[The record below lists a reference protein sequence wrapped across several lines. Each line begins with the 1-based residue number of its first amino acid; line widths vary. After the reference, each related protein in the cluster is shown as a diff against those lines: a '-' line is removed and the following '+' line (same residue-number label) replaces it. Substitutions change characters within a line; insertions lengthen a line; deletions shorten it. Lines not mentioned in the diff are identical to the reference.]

1 MAIANVIDG
10 TNLCLFI
17 TSGSTTKCI
26 ALATNCKISMNMA
39 TKQISSK
46 DSTGNWEDYL
56 SGRLS
61 WTIDS
66 DNLMTQDALFP
77 SGFTFDNLVEIM
89 IQRTTLT
96 ATIGQ
101 VATPLMGY
109 PQTLGTTYK
118 NLSGSC
124 YVTKLDLN
132 APNDDSSTF
141 TVSLQGTGAL
151 TFAKNS

>member
-1 MAIANVIDG
+1 MATANVIDG

-17 TSGSTTKCI
+17 TSGATKKCI

-56 SGRLS
+56 AGRLS

-66 DNLMTQDALFP
+66 DNLFTQDTLFP
-77 SGFTFDNLVEIM
+77 SGFTYDNLVEIM
-89 IQRTTLT
+89 INRTTLT

-101 VATPLMGY
+101 VSTPLMGY
-109 PQTLGTTYK
+109 PQALGSTYN

-124 YVTKLDLN
+124 YVTKIDLN
-132 APNDDSSTF
+132 APNDDSATF

-151 TFAKNS
+151 THSTT